1 MRRILALLVDRA
13 NYGRLKPV
21 LLELERH
28 SDIDLSIMVAGTM
41 PLERFGE
48 AERVVSQDGFRID
61 ARVYMELEGG
71 NPVTMAKS
79 LGLGIIEFASVLQRL
94 RPEALL
100 VIGDRYE
107 ALGAVTA
114 AAFMNICVIHL
125 QGGEVSGSIDESTRH
140 AISKY
145 AHYHFPATKRSADYL
160 VRMGENPSMV
170 FYEGCPSADLA
181 ALATESLPKDAFDS
195 GVGAHVDPHQDY
207 LLVIHH
213 PVTTD
218 FGTPIEQEVRDL
230 LSVLETIGMPTIWL
244 WPNID
249 AGTERIAKELRKYR
263 ESHNNNWLRL
273 VKNFPPDLFLK
284 VLKNARC
291 AVGNSSSFVRDS
303 TFFGTPVVL
312 VGNRQVGREYGE
324 NLINVSGGKQEIEHA
339 IKKQLSVG
347 RYVPSE
353 LYGKPGVSK
362 KIAQK
367 IAQLSEIHKKTLHY
381 VYEKA

>member
-61 ARVYMELEGG
+61 ARIYMELEGG
-71 NPVTMAKS
+71 NPLTMAKS
-79 LGLGIIEFASVLQRL
+79 LGLGVIEFSSVLQRL
-94 RPEALL
+94 KPDALL

-107 ALGAVTA
+107 ALGAVIA

-145 AHYHFPATKRSADYL
+145 AHYHFPATKRSAEYL
-160 VRMGENPSMV
+160 VRMGENPASV

-181 ALATESLPKDAFDS
+181 SNVTEKLPSDAFDS
-195 GVGAHVDPHQDY
+195 GVGAHVDPQKDY
-207 LLVIHH
+207 MLVIHH

-218 FGTPIEQEVRDL
+218 FDTPIEQEVRNL
-230 LSVLETIGMPTIWL
+230 LDVLESVGMPTIWL

-263 ESHNNNWLRL
+263 ESHTNNWLRF

-303 TFFGTPVVL
+303 TYFGTPVVL
-312 VGNRQVGREYGE
+312 VGNRQVGREYAE
-324 NLINVSGGKQEIEHA
+324 NLVNVSGSKEEIERA
-339 IKKQLSVG
+339 IKKQLAVG
-347 RYVPSE
+347 RYAPSE

-362 KIAQK
+362 AITQTIAK
-367 IAQLSEIHKKTLHY
+367 LPAIHKKTLHY
-381 VYEKA
+381 VFEKT